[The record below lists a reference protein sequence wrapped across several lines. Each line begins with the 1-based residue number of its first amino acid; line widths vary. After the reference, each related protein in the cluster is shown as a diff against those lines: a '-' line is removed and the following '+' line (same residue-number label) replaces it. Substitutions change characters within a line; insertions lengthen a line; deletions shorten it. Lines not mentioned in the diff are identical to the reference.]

1 MKIHVT
7 ATFGCDLRTYKDN
20 GSLENKVSE
29 KIYTFILENS

>member
-1 MKIHVT
+1 MKVHVI
-7 ATFGCDLRTYKDN
+7 ARFGGNLRTYKDN